1 MFWWE
6 RYEHWLLARRRLFD
20 EMIDARSGKYLLA
33 IVSARRLRIVLATCL
48 LTCVFLS
55 GCHKKHSVMLSW
67 EASPDSPG
75 VHVIGYN
82 VYRSANAGQ
91 QFDKIASRV
100 TATNYEDPV
109 EGGRS
114 YVYAVTAVERGGRE
128 SRFSTQVRV
137 TIP

>member
-6 RYEHWLLARRRLFD
+6 RYEHWLLARQRLFD
-20 EMIDARSGKYLLA
+20 EMIDARIGKYLLSM
-33 IVSARRLRIVLATCL
+33 VTARRLRIVLAICL
-48 LTCVFLS
+48 LSCVFLS
-55 GCHKKHSVMLSW
+55 GCHRKHSVTLSW

-82 VYRSANAGQ
+82 VYRSTNPGQ

-100 TATNYEDPV
+100 ASTSYEDRV

-114 YVYAVTAVERGGRE
+114 YVYVVTALDRTGRE
-128 SRFSTQVRV
+128 SRYSTQVRV
-137 TIP
+137 AIP